1 MIDLAVVHYHLL
13 PGGVTSVI
21 RDGLRAILEHRP
33 GLLRSIRLIAGRLDG
48 VEALRC
54 SLQAAAVDAGAD
66 TVVRATVDP
75 FLDYGVRGS
84 TNPDDWSF
92 AAVSGPDT
100 VWWIHNHHV
109 GKNVPFTRALL
120 RGAARG
126 DTRVLLQIHDF
137 PECGRIEGYQQVRAA
152 VGTDLYPF
160 GPRLRYAVIN
170 RRDHTA
176 LAAAGIPHGYLHLL
190 WNPVAPSPVEVGSA
204 STAPL
209 MPGGRRLWL
218 YPVRIRRRKNVLEA
232 GLLARMAGRAAV
244 GVTLAASSAAEASY
258 HRQAGA
264 LFRDGTLPGRVGF
277 GGQPRFR
284 DRSLGALAAGADAV
298 VSSSIEEGFGYQFL
312 HARQW
317 GLPLI
322 ARDIDAI
329 DGVRDLLHPRSTVL
343 YDRLQCPLTR
353 ADRLHLGGRYR
364 ARLKRLRP
372 YVPRA
377 TLDQVADQVAAGTG
391 GPLVDYSYLSVELQQ
406 AVAVRCT
413 GDAELSRH
421 RAANA
426 DLIERVRAV
435 HPPHSPDRADDRL
448 ERRFGAA
455 AFAARAA
462 EALSWQ
468 PAAGGEGMADAA
480 SVAARFAAAPY
491 QRLLLDPL

>member
-21 RDGLRAILEHRP
+21 RDGLQAIIAHRP
-33 GLLRSIRLIAGRLDG
+33 GLLRSIRLIAGRPDG

-54 SLQAAAVDAGAD
+54 SLHAAAVDAGAD

-75 FLDYGVRGS
+75 LLDYGVRGS

-137 PECGRIEGYQQVRAA
+137 PECGRIEGYEQVRAA

-160 GPRLRYAVIN
+160 GPHLRYAVIN
-170 RRDHTA
+170 RRDHAA

-244 GVTLAASSAAEASY
+244 GVTLPASSAAEAP
-258 HRQAGA
+258 
-264 LFRDGTLPGRVGF
+264 T
-277 GGQPRFR
+277 
-284 DRSLGALAAGADAV
+284 
-298 VSSSIEEGFGYQFL
+298 
-312 HARQW
+312 
-317 GLPLI
+317 I
-322 ARDIDAI
+322 ARRAPCFATA
-329 DGVRDLLHPRSTVL
+329 R
-343 YDRLQCPLTR
+343 CP
-353 ADRLHLGGRYR
+353 AGSDS
-364 ARLKRLRP
+364 
-372 YVPRA
+372 
-377 TLDQVADQVAAGTG
+377 AA
-391 GPLVDYSYLSVELQQ
+391 
-406 AVAVRCT
+406 
-413 GDAELSRH
+413 
-421 RAANA
+421 
-426 DLIERVRAV
+426 
-435 HPPHSPDRADDRL
+435 SP
-448 ERRFGAA
+448 
-455 AFAARAA
+455 AFATGRSAR
-462 EALSWQ
+462 SR
-468 PAAGGEGMADAA
+468 PAPTRSSPAPSRRA
-480 SVAARFAAAPY
+480 SATSFCMPASGACP
-491 QRLLLDPL
+491 